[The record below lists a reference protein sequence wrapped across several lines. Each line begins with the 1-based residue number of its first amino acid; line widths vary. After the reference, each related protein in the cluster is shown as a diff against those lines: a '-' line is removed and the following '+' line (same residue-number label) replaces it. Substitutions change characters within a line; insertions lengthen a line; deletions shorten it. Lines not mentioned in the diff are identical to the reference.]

1 MSSMV
6 KIMNPIGAVAAKQ
19 GGTLDK
25 VMDPAQYAGSKSDA
39 PAVKYLD
46 PINFIREEPDEEWQ
60 TPSLPAD
67 TGQYSAKKRPET
79 AKKGQALLVTPFG
92 TVGTPTTNKSLM
104 AKE

>member
-1 MSSMV
+1 MV

-19 GGTLDK
+19 GGTLGK

-46 PINFIREEPDEEWQ
+46 PMNFIREEPDEEWE
-60 TPSLPAD
+60 TPSRPAD
-67 TGQYSAKKRPET
+67 TGQYS